1 MAQPITQVPDV
12 QAPAVEEDLGEGL
25 DAKRYGP
32 ISWWGGWR
40 TCWVGCLSFL
50 LVAVVIRIWQQFT
63 ALNAGLDSSSRA
75 FSTQYRTL
83 FIAEVLAVTVGTV
96 AWWSL
101 LVRKGREV
109 VKREATAPEE
119 VRRIAVFWGL
129 VGTTS
134 VILYIAASFFPNQDG
149 AWHQTLIRDT
159 ALTPNHIPMF
169 FLFFPLATTIT
180 VGTYLYGRYW
190 IPKVYGAEKGFPW
203 SFFLLIAAAVTEMSQ
218 VAMNEWGHS
227 LWITEEI
234 FAVPFH
240 WPFVWYGWLAAG
252 IFALW
257 AETIIRLLQ
266 IENEIEEP
274 AELQQAE
281 VA

>member
-1 MAQPITQVPDV
+1 M
-12 QAPAVEEDLGEGL
+12 AVEAAGPEAAGPGVELEP
-25 DAKRYGP
+25 KRKYGP
-32 ISWWGGWR
+32 IDWWGGWR
-40 TCWVGCLSFL
+40 TCIIGCSAFL
-50 LVAVVIRIWQQFT
+50 IVAVVIRIWQQFT
-63 ALNAGLDSSSRA
+63 ALEAGLDSSSRD
-75 FSTQYRTL
+75 FTLQYRTL
-83 FIAEVLAVTVGTV
+83 FYAEIAAVTIGTL
-96 AWWSL
+96 AWWGY

-109 VKREATAPEE
+109 VKVKASHEE
-119 VRRIAVFWGL
+119 QVRRIAVFWGL
-129 VGTTS
+129 VGTAS
-134 VILYIAASFFPNQDG
+134 VIIYIAASFFPNQDG

-180 VGTYLYGRYW
+180 VGTYLYGRFW
-190 IPKVYGAEKGFPW
+190 LPEVYAAEKGFPW
-203 SFFLLIAAAVTEMSQ
+203 SFFFLIAAAVTEMSQ

-266 IENEIEEP
+266 IENEIEAP
-274 AELQQAE
+274 AAASVEEE

>member
-1 MAQPITQVPDV
+1 M
-12 QAPAVEEDLGEGL
+12 AVEAARAGAGVEPER
-25 DAKRYGP
+25 KYGA

-40 TCWVGCLSFL
+40 TCWVGCTSFIA
-50 LVAVVIRIWQQFT
+50 VAVLIRIWQQFT
-63 ALNAGLDSSSRA
+63 ALDAGLDSSSRA
-75 FSTQYRTL
+75 FTTQYRTL
-83 FIAEVLAVTVGTV
+83 FVAEVLAVTIGTLT
-96 AWWSL
+96 WWSF

-109 VKREATAPEE
+109 VKVKASHEEE

-129 VGTTS
+129 VGTAS
-134 VILYIAASFFPNQDG
+134 VIIYLAASFFPNQDG

-190 IPKVYGAEKGFPW
+190 LPAVYGAEKGFPW
-203 SFFLLIAAAVTEMSQ
+203 SFFFLIAAAVTEMSQ

-240 WPFVWYGWLAAG
+240 WPFVFYGWLAAG

-257 AETIIRLLQ
+257 AETVIRLFQ
-266 IENEIEEP
+266 IENEIAQP
-274 AELQQAE
+274 ATEKGAEE

>member
-1 MAQPITQVPDV
+1 MAVDTA
-12 QAPAVEEDLGEGL
+12 QAPTMEP
-25 DAKRYGP
+25 KRKYGP
-32 ISWWGGWR
+32 IDWLGGWR
-40 TCWVGCLSFL
+40 TCIVGCIVFL
-50 LVAVVIRIWQQFT
+50 VVAVAIRIWQQFT
-63 ALNAGLDSSSRA
+63 ALDSGLNSASENFTREWRS
-75 FSTQYRTL
+75 L
-83 FIAEVLAVTVGTV
+83 FYAEVAAVTIGTL
-96 AWWSL
+96 WWWNY
-101 LVRKGREV
+101 LVKKGREV
-109 VKREATAPEE
+109 VKEEPTPAEE

-129 VGTTS
+129 VGTAS
-134 VILYIAASFFPNQDG
+134 VILYIAASFWPNEDG
-149 AWHQTLIRDT
+149 AWHQTLVRDT

-180 VGTYLYGRYW
+180 VGTYLYGRFW
-190 IPKVYGAEKGFPW
+190 LPKVYGAEKGFPW
-203 SFFLLIAAAVTEMSQ
+203 SFFFLISAAVTEMAQ

-252 IFALW
+252 MFALW

-266 IENEIEEP
+266 IEAEIEQPAAVAEP
-274 AELQQAE
+274 E